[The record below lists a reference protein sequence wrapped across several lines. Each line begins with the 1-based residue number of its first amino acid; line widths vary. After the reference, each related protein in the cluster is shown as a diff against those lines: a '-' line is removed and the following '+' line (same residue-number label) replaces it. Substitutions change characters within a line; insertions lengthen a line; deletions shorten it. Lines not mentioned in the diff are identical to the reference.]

1 MIKLR
6 KAREDEIS
14 SFVEIEKLDGT
25 SGFIIPYSVEQHHAE
40 MHKPNVVYLSIV
52 SKDTL
57 LGFIILATGDDSESV
72 EFRRIVVASKGR
84 GTGQSAIS
92 EMERYCADVLKCNRI
107 WLDVFE
113 INKRGQHIYN
123 KLGYRQ
129 FKTGEY
135 NGKAL
140 LYYDKRL

>member
-1 MIKLR
+1 M
-6 KAREDEIS
+6 
-14 SFVEIEKLDGT
+14 FVEIEKLDGT
-25 SGFIIPYSVEQHHAE
+25 SDFIIPYSVEQHRAE
-40 MHKPNVVYLSIV
+40 MRKPNVVYLSIV
-52 SKDTL
+52 SNDAL
-57 LGFIILATGDDSESV
+57 SGFIILATEDDSESV

-92 EMERYCADVLKCNRI
+92 KMERYCADVLKCNRI

-140 LYYDKRL
+140 LYYDKKL

>member
-25 SGFIIPYSVEQHHAE
+25 SDFIIPYSVEHHRAE

-52 SKDTL
+52 SEDTL
-57 LGFIILATGDDSESV
+57 LGFIILVAEDDSESV
-72 EFRRIVVASKGR
+72 EFRRIVVASKDNGI
-84 GTGQSAIS
+84 GQSAIS
-92 EMERYCADVLKCNRI
+92 EMERYCVDALKYNRI

-123 KLGYRQ
+123 KLGYGQ

-135 NGKAL
+135 NGKVL
-140 LYYDKRL
+140 LYFNKKL